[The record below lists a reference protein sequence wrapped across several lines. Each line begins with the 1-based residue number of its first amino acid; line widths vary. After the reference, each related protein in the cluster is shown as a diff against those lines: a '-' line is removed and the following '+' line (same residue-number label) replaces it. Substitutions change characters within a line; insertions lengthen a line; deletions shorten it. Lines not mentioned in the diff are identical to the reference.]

1 MDKRYVIIRTDAIGG
16 DCMNE
21 EWVYVDKN
29 KPQRPPMS
37 EKTKKKLIF
46 ILCAVI
52 GVLIAVG
59 GIYLWN
65 TFSTGSD
72 TPQEAVRDYL
82 TASLVYDIDDMIR
95 YSSDYNKTVLYGNQP
110 TSDELLRAYLK
121 KAYEGKES
129 PYTESD
135 IKVQLVASLEYNI
148 GESKYDEIME
158 KYKQKDSD
166 AEDKIEK
173 IAIVEIILTKRDSQS
188 TSKYLAVK
196 SDGRWYYAY
205 AGA

>member
-1 MDKRYVIIRTDAIGG
+1 
-16 DCMNE
+16 MNE

-37 EKTKKKLIF
+37 AKTKKRLTF

-52 GVLIAVG
+52 GILIAAG
-59 GIYLWN
+59 SIYLWN

-82 TASLVYDIDDMIR
+82 TASLIYDVDGMIR
-95 YSSDYNKTVLYGNQP
+95 YSSDYNKTVLYGNQE
-110 TSDELLRAYLK
+110 TSDELLKVYLK
-121 KAYEGKES
+121 KAYDGKDS
-129 PYTESD
+129 GYTESD
-135 IKVQLVASLEYNI
+135 IKVQLVSSLEYEK
-148 GESKYDEIME
+148 GESKYDEIMK
-158 KYKQKDSD
+158 KYKQKDAN
-166 AEDKIEK
+166 AEETVEK
-173 IAIVEIILTKRDSQS
+173 FAIVEIILTKGNSKT

-196 SDGRWYYAY
+196 SENRWYYGY